1 MSAEGTLRIAVEQIG
16 AEDAAVALE
25 RVDEAM
31 REVGT
36 KAKQTGAS
44 TRGVFE
50 PATSSARDFERALRG
65 ATGQGGPLARAP
77 AQFALFGDAA
87 KKSGRDIGML
97 VNSVSEMGYS
107 ALTSVPQ
114 FRNLGMSLAMA
125 GGSAVTMGAALGP
138 IGIALALF
146 GNLLPAVIGL
156 FSDEAEAIDDV
167 GLAADQTTIFMTAL
181 ERASV
186 SAAEQ
191 IREAISQIERA
202 TEAEELLRRVQM
214 GEGSGREQQGYL
226 AQRIRDLGRANDHL
240 DEFLGRLGLTVS
252 QVDAMRAAILEGS
265 LDRRRALL
273 SALEEDERETALAFN
288 RTFTVLERE
297 IAQRQALLAA
307 GQLNDAEGAAAAS
320 NKEKDVAITAAR
332 PRRSRGS
339 RDRSSGDGKEKEV
352 AVRNFQSLDELMGG
366 EAQDGDFASLQNFD
380 IDESVALVADELGV
394 LVEQYGSLDAA
405 IRAATEAEVAWA
417 VASDE
422 TLEQSLKPIS
432 REWEHQL
439 SVLQEMEKTQT
450 EALEQLSLATEA
462 WGDVG
467 IASLGEMRE
476 AWDDL
481 REAQDAAG
489 RNMISTGQLMRATA
503 KSIATEMADSI
514 GGEARGAFD
523 SAMQSI
529 LDGSKSGK
537 EAFEEFTRSII
548 QSLVKR
554 SIVEAAVNVASAVAA
569 AARYDFAA
577 AAQHGVAAAMWGAV
591 GGVAAGVGVATG
603 TLKTPPKP
611 DDEEKDPAA
620 SLRPDRDRDRGG
632 PQNIVVNVGT
642 FPLSTQA
649 DIGRAVQDALDAAA
663 RRG

>member
-50 PATSSARDFERALRG
+50 PATSSARDFERALR
-65 ATGQGGPLARAP
+65 ASAGQGGPLARAP

-87 KKSGRDIGML
+87 KRSGRDIGML

-107 ALTSVPQ
+107 ALTSIPQ

-156 FSDEAEAIDDV
+156 FSDEAEALDDV
-167 GLAADQTTIFMTAL
+167 GTAADETTRFMTAL
-181 ERASV
+181 ERQSV
-186 SAAEQ
+186 SAANA
-191 IREAISQIERA
+191 IREAISQIEQAIEAEQLLERLRLGQGSA
-202 TEAEELLRRVQM
+202 TEQQAYLNQM
-214 GEGSGREQQGYL
+214 QEGYESATKNL
-226 AQRIRDLGRANDHL
+226 KTFL
-240 DEFLGRLGLTVS
+240 DNLGLS
-252 QVDAMRAAILEGS
+252 EQQVDAMRAAILEGS

-320 NKEKDVAITAAR
+320 NKEKDVAIAAAR
-332 PRRSRGS
+332 PSRRSSRSRREPTLDDLMNRATRG
-339 RDRSSGDGKEKEV
+339 G
-352 AVRNFQSLDELMGG
+352 SLDALE
-366 EAQDGDFASLQNFD
+366 SFD
-380 IDESVALVADELGV
+380 IDEGTAQAADELGV
-394 LVEQYGSLDAA
+394 LVERYGSLDAA

-417 VASDE
+417 EASADVLLGQKETSAEYEKQQVALAMQTTALQDMNAAMQVWADAGSGS
-422 TLEQSLKPIS
+422 LEQM
-432 REWEHQL
+432 RDAW
-439 SVLQEMEKTQT
+439 
-450 EALEQLSLATEA
+450 EQLR
-462 WGDVG
+462 V
-467 IASLGEMRE
+467 
-476 AWDDL
+476 
-481 REAQDAAG
+481 AQESAG
-489 RNMISTGQLMRATA
+489 KSMIDTGQLMRTTA
-503 KSIATEMADSI
+503 KSIAVEMADSI
-514 GGEARGAFD
+514 GGDARGAFD

-620 SLRPDRDRDRGG
+620 SLKPDRDRDRGG